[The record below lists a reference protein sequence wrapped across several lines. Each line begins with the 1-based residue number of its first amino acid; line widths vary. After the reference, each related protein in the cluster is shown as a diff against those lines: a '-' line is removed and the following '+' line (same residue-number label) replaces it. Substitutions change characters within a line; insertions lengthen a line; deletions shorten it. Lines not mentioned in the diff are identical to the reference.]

1 MIQQQKHH
9 YGFIAKD
16 KKWTREALED
26 SRELTLAQSYNLA
39 QGNISAQNWGNVQII
54 CSLGQ

>member
-1 MIQQQKHH
+1 MKQQQRHH

-26 SRELTLAQSYNLA
+26 SREITLAQ
-39 QGNISAQNWGNVQII
+39 
-54 CSLGQ
+54 